1 MKRKSLLIICALS
14 LGIFSITACSP
25 NPKISDDAE
34 MTAFSWSH
42 NNMDRSDCYS
52 FALFIQYGEPKISA
66 WYFDSETGEDVEKE
80 ALPIEWIEWYDV
92 ENFIRTAGLSVYK
105 KPLFRTEDYFS
116 NTITVKWNR
125 EGKEKEITYGEGN
138 SSGLYSILN
147 NILEN
152 AVSNAEK
159 QNNRAVEDTAVL
171 TEFSWNQS
179 SSVSYQCFNFYAGN
193 PSFRLPDG
201 KKYLNCQFTDSEH
214 EIIQITD
221 AELTDGQWKTLED
234 YLRKPAVSDLP
245 QYTAPSSYM
254 LDGDDSCIAV
264 KWTENGESFTNLY
277 NGQNANEFW
286 TFITEFACEIKENS
300 AE

>member
-14 LGIFSITACSP
+14 LGIFSMTACSP

-66 WYFDSETGEDVEKE
+66 RYFDSETGEDVEKE

-92 ENFIRTAGLSVYK
+92 ENFIRTASLSVYK

-138 SSGLYSILN
+138 SSGLYFILN